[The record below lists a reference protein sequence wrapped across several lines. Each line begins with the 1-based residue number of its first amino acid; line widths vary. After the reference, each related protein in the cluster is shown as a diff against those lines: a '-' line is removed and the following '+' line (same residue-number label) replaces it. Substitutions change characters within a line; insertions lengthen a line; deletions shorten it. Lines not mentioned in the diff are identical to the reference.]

1 MKTPSFDELRTFV
14 CLALLCD
21 TEVCPMASHGTLTRA
36 YSTHPLVM
44 KYADLLGR
52 VTPSREYETS
62 EGWVLEVPF
71 FHGRTQSDGHKQEN
85 GCRVVGHV
93 VGGSVL
99 SGQDGNHLE
108 AYTLLHGARQ
118 GGSMGVRCTMARLK
132 SAIPDTHAEML

>member
-62 EGWVLEVPF
+62 GL
-71 FHGRTQSDGHKQEN
+71 
-85 GCRVVGHV
+85 
-93 VGGSVL
+93 VL
-99 SGQDGNHLE
+99 SVNKTNENYVPTILFS
-108 AYTLLHGARQ
+108 TL
-118 GGSMGVRCTMARLK
+118 C
-132 SAIPDTHAEML
+132 